1 MNNRGTTTSRPV
13 VNSQGS
19 VWRRWDPHLH
29 LPGTL
34 LNDQFDDLSLEDAL
48 DKLATAEPT
57 IEAIGV
63 TDYFTTASYRK
74 AATLLEAGV
83 APSIRFAFPN
93 VELRLDNATSSN
105 RSVNIHLLCR
115 PEEVDRLDQF
125 IGGLEFSWTEKV
137 YRANREGLIQLG
149 RDFGQDAMLNE
160 SAALKVGATQFK
172 VNFEELR
179 RHLRTNRWAM
189 ENILVAAAGGEG
201 DGTSGLRR
209 SDGAFVARR
218 QSIEALA
225 DIVFSSNPKQA
236 QFWLGEGVLSEREL
250 ERVYRGLKLCLHGS
264 DAHDASRLG
273 VPDQNRFCWL
283 KGDPSFDTL
292 KLGCLSPATRSHIG
306 QESPD
311 TSGAYGRIIGLG
323 VTGSEWFTNEKI
335 DLNPGL
341 VAIIGARGSGKT
353 ALADLVAAGAGST
366 EPFDNDSSFVRRAG
380 RLISDSVAVVDW
392 SHEAVTMCNF
402 AQGNLVE
409 PLVRPVRYLSQQF
422 VERLCASDGVSDRLL
437 SEIERVIFNAWPVG
451 QRQGAVTFRELLE
464 IRLTSATQRQ
474 SSELEAVL
482 DLSDRISDMR
492 LRRRALDAQK
502 SQLRDYQKKLAE
514 LNKQIA
520 SLTKDADKK
529 SAERLG
535 IVSATLRERQDLIE
549 RLDRRNTALEGLR
562 SAVNSAR
569 STSFPRHLEQLQA
582 NYTEANLTD
591 TEWDAFKIDFRGDVK
606 DILERTSTTVHKE
619 IEALKGP
626 IVDDPESI
634 NLDDLSRDD
643 LLEHSLNVLKIDQE
657 RLQKRVGLDAARSK
671 RLNNLT
677 KTAGDFDKKIER
689 LKKEIEHTEGENPK
703 ELVDRRLGH
712 YRAYFNALLEEESE
726 LRGLYA
732 PLADVLQQSGASVAK
747 LHFVVKRIVDV
758 RDWAEQ
764 GESLLDLRRE
774 GRFRGEGELLR
785 VTQEELVEA
794 WETGDAETAASAI
807 ATFVKNY
814 SEDLRKQGLVR
825 GESRDAVGEWERS
838 VSRWLYR
845 TDHIQLR
852 YSLEYDGLSIE
863 RLSPGSRGIVLL
875 LLYLAVDQEEND
887 PLIIDQPEENLD
899 PESVYSELVKLF
911 RSASQRRQI
920 IMVTHNA
927 NLVVN
932 TDVDQ
937 VIVARCGPLAEGRL
951 PELEYVCGGLEDL
964 EIRRLVCEVL
974 EGGAEAFLQRARR
987 LGLDLSV
994 SEPAPGP

>member
-1 MNNRGTTTSRPV
+1 MSRPA

-34 LNDQFDDLSLEDAL
+34 LNDQFDDLSVEDAL
-48 DKLATAEPT
+48 DKLATAEPA

-74 AATLLEAGV
+74 AATLLEAGA

-137 YRANREGLIQLG
+137 YRADREGLIQLG
-149 RDFGQDAMLNE
+149 RDFRQDTTLDE
-160 SAALKVGATQFK
+160 PAALKVGATQFK

-189 ENILVAAAGGEG
+189 ENILIATAGGEG

-209 SDGAFVARR
+209 SDGSFVARR

-250 ERVYRGLKLCLHGS
+250 ERVYGGLKLCLHGS
-264 DAHDASRLG
+264 DAHDMSSLG
-273 VPDQNRFCWL
+273 VPDQNRYCWL

-292 KLGCLSPATRSHIG
+292 KLACLSPATRSRIG

-366 EPFDNDSSFVRRAG
+366 EPFDNDSSFVSRAG
-380 RLISDSVAVVDW
+380 RLMSDSVAVVDW
-392 SHEAVTMCNF
+392 SHEAVTMCHF

-451 QRQGAVTFRELLE
+451 QRQGAETLRELLE
-464 IRLTSATQRQ
+464 IRLISATQRQ

-502 SQLRDYQKKLAE
+502 SQLRDYQEKLAE

-520 SLTKDADKK
+520 SLTKNADKK

-535 IVSATLRERQDLIE
+535 IVSATLRERQDQIE
-549 RLDRRNTALEGLR
+549 KLDRRNTSLEGLQ
-562 SAVNSAR
+562 SAVSSAR
-569 STSFPRHLEQLQA
+569 STGFPRHLEQLRA
-582 NYTEANLTD
+582 NYAEASLTE
-591 TEWDAFKIDFRGDVK
+591 TEWGAFKIDFTGEVE
-606 DILERTSTTVHKE
+606 DILERTSTTVRKE
-619 IEALKGP
+619 IKALTGP
-626 IVDDPESI
+626 VIDDPESI
-634 NLDDLSRDD
+634 NLDDLSSDD
-643 LLEHSLNVLKIDQE
+643 LLERSMNELKADQE
-657 RLQKRVGLDAARSK
+657 RLQRLVGLDSARSK
-671 RLNNLT
+671 QLNTLT
-677 KTAGDFDKKIER
+677 KTAGGFDKKIER
-689 LKKEIEHTEGENPK
+689 LKKEIEHIEGENPK
-703 ELVDRRLGH
+703 ELIDRRLEH
-712 YRAYFNALLEEESE
+712 YKAYFNALLEEESE

-732 PLADVLQQSGASVAK
+732 PLADVLQQSGTSVAK
-747 LHFVVKRIVDV
+747 LHFVVKRVVDIG
-758 RDWAEQ
+758 DWAEH

-785 VTQEELVEA
+785 VAQEELVEA

-825 GESRDAVGEWERS
+825 GESGDVVGDWERS

-875 LLYLAVDQEEND
+875 LLYLAVDQEEGD

-951 PELEYVCGGLEDL
+951 PELEYVCGGLEDP

-994 SEPAPGP
+994 SEPAAEP